1 MILCGVE
8 KLCEELDFLK
18 FVCCFEIIAV
28 IVEVCEYGDLKEN
41 VEYYAVCEQQGFCEG
56 CIKDIEVKLL
66 NVQVIDV
73 IKMFNNGC
81 VIFGVIVMVLNL
93 DFDEEQIYCIV
104 GDDEVDFK

>member
-18 FVCCFEIIAV
+18 FVCCFEIIVV

-41 VEYYAVCEQQGFCEG
+41 VEYYVVCEQQGFCEG

-73 IKMFNNGC
+73 IKMLNNGC

-93 DFDEEQIYCIV
+93 DIDEEQIYCIV